1 MEYQEYI
8 SLLEAFRLSLTAEND
23 PEVNKIVD
31 QINETVANLKTGKYH
46 AMALTQEVFEVIDL
60 VNKDMA
66 FNGLKFNSYQ
76 SKVWNRLKEQAY
88 RRYSQDRNAL
98 GFSGAFGVSS

>member
-8 SLLEAFRLSLTAEND
+8 GLLEAFRLSLTAEND
-23 PEVNKIVD
+23 SEVNKIID
-31 QINETVANLKTGKYH
+31 QINEIIASLKTGKYH

-66 FNGLKFNSYQ
+66 FKGLKLNAYQ
-76 SKVWNRLKEQAY
+76 SKAWNRLKEKAY
-88 RRYSQDRNAL
+88 QSYSQDRNAL
-98 GFSGAFGVSS
+98 GFSGAFGVN

>member
-31 QINETVANLKTGKYH
+31 QINETIAHLKTGKYH

-66 FNGLKFNSYQ
+66 FNGLKLNSYQ
-76 SKVWNRLKEQAY
+76 SKVWNRLKEKAY
-88 RRYSQDRNAL
+88 RSYSQDRNAFE
-98 GFSGAFGVSS
+98 FSGAFGVSS